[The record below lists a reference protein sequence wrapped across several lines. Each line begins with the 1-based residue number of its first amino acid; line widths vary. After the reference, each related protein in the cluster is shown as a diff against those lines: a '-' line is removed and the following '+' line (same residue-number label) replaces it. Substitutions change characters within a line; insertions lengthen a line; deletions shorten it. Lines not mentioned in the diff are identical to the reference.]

1 MLDAPTS
8 RCHEFRAL
16 MRSHR
21 LSTADVSEL
30 LELNLSHVRA
40 MRAGLKPVTRKTLR
54 LLQLVIKQRA
64 IEIVDP
70 TAA

>member
-1 MLDAPTS
+1 MLDAHTA
-8 RCHEFRAL
+8 RCHQFRAL

-54 LLQLVIKQRA
+54 LLELLLKQRE
-64 IEIVDP
+64 IEPD
-70 TAA
+70 TSAA